1 MAKIYEEVLVI
12 KVSKLVAD
20 KESSPKTIIS
30 NDVVENIEAVVQELV
45 GDSVIVETE
54 IAE

>member
-12 KVSKLVAD
+12 KVSKLISD
-20 KESSPKTIIS
+20 KESNPKTIIS

-54 IAE
+54 KAE